1 MVKPAH
7 LYGEHMA
14 GKPIRKKDALRYHE
28 FPKPGKFEIS
38 PTVAL
43 GTQRDLA
50 LAYSPGVAEPCLEIA
65 KNPEDVFRYT
75 NKGNLVAVISN
86 GSATLG
92 LGNIGPL
99 ACKPVMEGKA
109 ILFKHLAGIDTF
121 DIELDAA
128 DPDVFITCVK
138 AMEPTFGGINLEDI
152 KAPECFYIEE
162 TLRKTMNIPVFH
174 DDQHGTAIIVTAA
187 LINAVDIQGKK
198 LDGISV
204 VFSGAGAAAVA
215 VANLFV
221 QLGVRRES
229 ITMCDIHGVIYTGR
243 EIDMDKY
250 KGAFA
255 QDTDQRTLAE
265 AMVGKDVFVGLSV
278 GNIVSQE
285 MVKSMAKKP
294 VVFPLANPTSEISY
308 PDVMAVIPD
317 AVVATGRSDFP
328 NQVNNVLG
336 FPYLFRGALDV
347 GARTI
352 NERMKEAAVR
362 AIAQLAKEDTPETVL
377 EAYGASS
384 LRYGQEYI
392 IPKPFDPR
400 VLLRVAPEVARA
412 ASESGVA
419 RNPLTDM
426 EEYRNRLEKLQGR
439 SKGVVRLLIKKA
451 KQNPK
456 RILFPEGDVPSIL
469 HAAQVLI
476 DEGIATPILMGP
488 RGKIEAR
495 IIELELDL
503 QGAEIFDLRE
513 DPKREEMVQAFYKL
527 RQRKGVSLAEAHSV
541 MKHRENYAMM
551 MVHEGREDGLVTGT
565 KKKYSDSVIPAL
577 EIIGTSERFGRAV
590 GVYIVFTPRGP
601 KFFADTTVNIDPS
614 AKELAKIAI
623 HTADFARTFD
633 VEPKIAM
640 LSFSNFGQSN
650 HPHARK
656 VAKATKIIKRLRPD
670 LIVDGEMQGDTA
682 LDAEH
687 RDIFSFTDLT
697 KNANILIF
705 PTLDAGNIAYK
716 LVAQL
721 SRAELI
727 GPVLLGMNRPVNV
740 LERGTSVN
748 SIVNLT
754 VLTVLQAHNKITKK

>member
-1 MVKPAH
+1 MH
-7 LYGEHMA
+7 
-14 GKPIRKKDALRYHE
+14 KPIRKKDALDYHE

-38 PTVAL
+38 PTVPL

-65 KNPEDVFRYT
+65 EDPESVFKYT
-75 NKGNLVAVISN
+75 NKGNLVAVVSN

-128 DPDVFITCVK
+128 DPDLFVACVK

-162 TLRKTMNIPVFH
+162 KLRAEMDIPVFH
-174 DDQHGTAIIVTAA
+174 DDQHGTAIIVSAA
-187 LINAVDIQGKK
+187 LMNAVEIQGKK
-198 LDGISV
+198 LEDLEI

-221 QLGVRRES
+221 QMGVRQS
-229 ITMCDIHGVIYTGR
+229 AITMCDIHGVIYKGR
-243 EIDMDKY
+243 EVDMDRY

-278 GNIVSQE
+278 GNIVSKD
-285 MVKSMAKKP
+285 MVKSMADLP
-294 VVFPLANPTSEISY
+294 IVFPLANPASEISY
-308 PDVMAVIPD
+308 PDVMEAVPNAI
-317 AVVATGRSDFP
+317 VATGRSDFP

-352 NERMKEAAVR
+352 NEEMKQAAVT
-362 AIAQLAKEDTPETVL
+362 AIAQLAREDTPETVL
-377 EAYGASS
+377 EAYGAES
-384 LRYGQEYI
+384 LRFGRGYI

-400 VLLRVAPEVARA
+400 VLLRVAPEVAKA

-419 RNPLTDM
+419 RRPITDL
-426 EEYRNRLEKLQGR
+426 EGYRNRLEKLQGR

-451 KQNPK
+451 KRNPK
-456 RILFPEGDVPSIL
+456 RILFPEGAVPKIL
-469 HAAQVLI
+469 RAAQILL
-476 DEGIATPILMGP
+476 DEGIAIPILMGP
-488 RGKIEAR
+488 REKIEKR
-495 IIELELDL
+495 IEELELELD
-503 QGAEIFDLRE
+503 GAQIFDMME
-513 DPKREEMVQAFYKL
+513 DPQREEMINAFYHR
-527 RQRKGVSLAEAHSV
+527 RQRAGVSIAGAQSA
-541 MKHRENYAMM
+541 MKHREPYAMV
-551 MVHEGREDGLVTGT
+551 MVREGRADGLVTGT
-565 KKKYSDSVIPAL
+565 KKKYADSVIPAL
-577 EIIGTSERFGRAV
+577 EIIGTREPVGRAV
-590 GVYIVFTPRGP
+590 GVYIVFTDRGP
-601 KFFADTTVNIDPS
+601 KFFADTTVNINPTAD
-614 AKELAKIAI
+614 ELARIAI

-633 VEPKIAM
+633 TQPKIAM
-640 LSFSNFGQSN
+640 LSFSNFGQSR
-650 HPHARK
+650 HPHAKK
-656 VAKATKIIKRLRPD
+656 VAEATRLVKKMRPD
-670 LIVDGEMQGDTA
+670 LIVDGEMQADTA
-682 LDAEH
+682 LDKDH
-687 RDIFSFTDLT
+687 RDLFDFMDL
-697 KNANILIF
+697 KDDANVLIF

-716 LVAQL
+716 LVAHL
-721 SRAELI
+721 GKSELV
-727 GPVLLGMNRPVNV
+727 GPILLGMNSPVNV
-740 LERGTSVN
+740 LERGSSVS

-754 VLTVLQAHNKITKK
+754 VLTVLQAQQKLKQ